1 MRHKLARWFGR
12 VRDPS
17 DGTVAV
23 ADEVSEQ
30 AGVLLVRL
38 GGGSA
43 MQVRPQPDGAS
54 VLIRIVPIAKATQL
68 EGDAIWQLASDS
80 WLRTWVQSNSAIWH
94 WLLAKGVDG
103 EKILRRLAGSPL
115 PMQSGAMSLP

>member
-1 MRHKLARWFGR
+1 
-12 VRDPS
+12 
-17 DGTVAV
+17 V

-30 AGVLLVRL
+30 SGVLLVRL

-68 EGDAIWQLASDS
+68 EGDASWEVASDS
-80 WLRTWVQSNSAIWH
+80 WLQKWAQSNSAIWH
-94 WLLAKGVDG
+94 WLLAKGIDG
-103 EKILRRLAGSPL
+103 EKILRQLAGNPL

>member
-1 MRHKLARWFGR
+1 MRHKLARWFGG

-54 VLIRIVPIAKATQL
+54 VLIRIVSIAKATQL

>member
-103 EKILRRLAGSPL
+103 EKILRRLAVSPL

>member
-1 MRHKLARWFGR
+1 MRHQLARWFGA
-12 VRDPS
+12 VRDKS
-17 DGTVAV
+17 AGSVAV

-30 AGVLLVRL
+30 SGVLLVRL

-68 EGDAIWQLASDS
+68 EGDASWEVASDS
-80 WLRTWVQSNSAIWH
+80 WLQKWAQSNSAIWH
-94 WLLAKGVDG
+94 WLLAKGIDG
-103 EKILRRLAGSPL
+103 EKILRQLAGNPL